1 MLKLSNFKKQ
11 IDFDQPAYP
20 KNKHICFTY
29 MSNRTIL
36 IIEDNPAI
44 RENTAELLQL
54 GGYRTFTADQ
64 GKKGI
69 ELALAHKPDLIIC
82 DIMMPELDGYGV
94 LHLLRSNPET
104 EHIPL
109 IFLTAKSERSDLRK
123 GMDLGADDYITK
135 PFEELELMNAIE
147 SRLKKSRIAH
157 KQYESNIQ
165 GLQELTRDLQSTGQ
179 FSLNLSQYER
189 VSLARKQFLY
199 QEGKHPRFLFHLVS
213 GKIKGIR
220 LHEDGKEYIT
230 DLYSEG
236 DYIGYPAII
245 ENGMYEDSAV
255 ALVDAELIRI
265 PRDEF
270 QVMLESDLLVAR
282 QFIRIIS
289 RNMKEK
295 EERLLSLA
303 YGSLRKRIAKALMD
317 IHDKFPVMRDTNTI
331 GVTREDI
338 ARYVGT
344 ATESLIRTL
353 SDFKSEKLIEVV
365 DGKIHILQ
373 PDKLRNLLY

>member
-1 MLKLSNFKKQ
+1 
-11 IDFDQPAYP
+11 
-20 KNKHICFTY
+20 

-36 IIEDNPAI
+36 IIEDNSAI
-44 RENTAELLQL
+44 RENIAELLQL
-54 GGYRTFTADQ
+54 GGYTTLTAPQ
-64 GKKGI
+64 GKKGV

-109 IFLTAKSERSDLRK
+109 VYLSAKSDRSDLRK

-135 PFEELELMNAIE
+135 PFQEIELMNAIE
-147 SRLKKSRIAH
+147 SRLKRSSIAK
-157 KQYESNIQ
+157 KQYDSNSQ
-165 GLQELTRDLQSTGQ
+165 GLQELTKDLQLTGQ
-179 FSLNLSQYER
+179 FTLDLSAYER
-189 VSLARKQFLY
+189 VPLLRKQLLY
-199 QEGKHPRFLFHLVS
+199 QEGKTPRFLYHLVS

-220 LHEDGKEYIT
+220 VHEDGKEYIT

-245 ENGMYEDSAV
+245 EDGLYEDSAI
-255 ALVDAELIRI
+255 ALVDSELIRI

-270 QVMLESDLLVAR
+270 QSILEKDMQVTH

-295 EERLLSLA
+295 EERLLNLA
-303 YGSLRKRIAKALMD
+303 YSSLRKRIAKALMD
-317 IHDKFPVMRDTNTI
+317 IHDKFPKTGEANTI
-331 GVTREDI
+331 GITRDDI

-365 DGKIHILQ
+365 DGKINILA
-373 PDKLRNLLY
+373 PEKLRNLLY